1 MKYITEITKR
11 DIYELFRDGY
21 ENPSNWLDNIQR
33 MIYYYYGSI
42 KEIDF
47 LKRLYSLD
55 QMPSL
60 DKRYDNAGIDIWQHT
75 INNDDYPFCWIFK
88 DERFPLKNGSDEE
101 LLKFLCEIFHPAVR
115 NEKGC
120 WKDYLEIIN
129 NLLRADGYELYEN
142 KKISNRYVYSW
153 RQISLEESQ
162 SGKFIPFSIRNKK
175 NIEEKKLNI
184 SPVSKRIRNE
194 FIILFNKYDETLHCT
209 TETNWN
215 YLIRS
220 KEAVFKEFSD
230 YYVPKAF
237 DSEKKY
243 SETTNLDL
251 FVMNNHPYYV
261 FDAIEL
267 FEKYNKGNNFTDEV
281 NNIFKNNNFLF
292 RLLGG
297 KIEATNGKFEIRE
310 QIIATSAEKLK
321 EKFSNEYI
329 SIQIDFMLKMQKEN
343 PTEAIGKAKEL
354 IESCCKTILED
365 NRISPD
371 KNWTIIQLVDETTK
385 LLKITPKDIPDSTL
399 EITAIK
405 AILGNLK
412 AIALNVA
419 NLRNSYGTGH
429 GKSAKY
435 RGLEERHAKLAVGSS
450 ITLVNFLWDSHDRI
464 NK

>member
-1 MKYITEITKR
+1 MKCITEITKR
-11 DIYELFRDGY
+11 DLSELFKIGY
-21 ENPSNWLDNIQR
+21 VDSSNWLDNNQR
-33 MIYYYYGSI
+33 IFYCYYGCI
-42 KEIDF
+42 NEIDF
-47 LKRLYSLD
+47 LKRLYPLD

-60 DKRYDNAGIDIWQHT
+60 DERYENAEMDIWQHT
-75 INNDDYPFCWIFK
+75 INNDDFPFCWIFE

-115 NEKGC
+115 NEKGY
-120 WKDYLEIIN
+120 WKEYLIKIN
-129 NLLRADGYELYEN
+129 SLLRADGYELYERER
-142 KKISNRYVYSW
+142 ISNRFVYSW
-153 RQISLEESQ
+153 RQISFMEAQ
-162 SGKFIPFSIRNKK
+162 SGGYLPFSIRNKK
-175 NIEEKKLNI
+175 EIEEKRLNI
-184 SPVSKRIRNE
+184 PTITKKVRKE
-194 FIILFNKYDETLHCT
+194 IITLFNQYDEILNRTD
-209 TETNWN
+209 ETNWN
-215 YLIRS
+215 YSISS
-220 KEAVFKEFSD
+220 KGAIIEDLRD

-243 SETTNLDL
+243 SETTDLDL

-267 FEKYNKGNNFTDEV
+267 FERINERKSFTDEV
-281 NNIFKNNNFLF
+281 NSIFQSNGLSF

-297 KIEATNGKFEIRE
+297 KIDLSNGIGD
-310 QIIATSAEKLK
+310 QVIVASAEKLK
-321 EKFSNEYI
+321 EKFSCEYI
-329 SIQIDFMLKMQKEN
+329 SIQIDLMLKMQKEN

-365 NRISPD
+365 KSISPD
-371 KNWTIIQLVDETTK
+371 KKWTIVQLVDETTK
-385 LLKITPKDIPDSTL
+385 LLKITPKDIPDSTP

-412 AIALNVA
+412 AIAANVA